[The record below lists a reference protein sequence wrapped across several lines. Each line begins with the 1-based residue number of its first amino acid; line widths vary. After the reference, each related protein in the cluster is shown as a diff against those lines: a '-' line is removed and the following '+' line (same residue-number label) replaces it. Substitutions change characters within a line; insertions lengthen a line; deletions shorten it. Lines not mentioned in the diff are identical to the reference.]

1 MSIPKEKKKLTLG
14 QVMSWNRNVARE
26 REQLYDTRTRELNPD
41 ASKTFA
47 GYRKRVNDADAT
59 GARFEET
66 QKLEQAMGTRGKWD
80 FSNDGGYTTLW
91 WKGRD
96 ATGRMTKIAYK
107 KAKGSHGVSDFFSN
121 PDLKLVEDWT
131 PERHAR
137 AMKIILG
144 ENSKYAMTGQERQ
157 AKNLLDQTKRDL
169 KTGGWKPAGGWAN
182 EFKSLPKA
190 PEPETETWGFNGGP
204 YTVED
209 SPLGHNVI
217 TRYDWDRAEKAGVLN
232 QLLLNTMKYYEDNKH
247 EDGARNLRYAIGDYI
262 SRSIRTKL
270 NSEAP
275 LMKPKEIL
283 EESLLSK
290 DYMGRFKQLNLENKE
305 RANRRT
311 SLEKVLYGRNLFD
324 TDVQRDILTRASK
337 RKKPISISEF
347 SKWLMLPEYGPD
359 EPDVPVEET
368 PFGS

>member
-1 MSIPKEKKKLTLG
+1 MSTPKEKELTLG
-14 QVMSWNRNVARE
+14 QVMSWNRRVARE
-26 REQLYDTRTRELNPD
+26 REHLYDARTRELNFD
-41 ASKTFA
+41 ASNTFA
-47 GYRKRVNDADAT
+47 GYRKRVNDADAV

-66 QKLEQAMGTRGKWD
+66 QKLEQAMGSRGKWD

-137 AMKIILG
+137 AMKLILG

-190 PEPETETWGFNGGP
+190 PEPAPKETDAP
-204 YTVED
+204 VED
-209 SPLGHNVI
+209 SPLGGGLI
-217 TRYDWDRAEKAGVLN
+217 TKYDWDRAEKAGVLN
-232 QLLLNTMKYYEDNKH
+232 QFLLNTVKHLDDTRGRDASSGLRVAIEDYMRR
-247 EDGARNLRYAIGDYI
+247 G
-262 SRSIRTKL
+262 IRAKFD
-270 NSEAP
+270 SEAP
-275 LMKPKEIL
+275 VPTFDEML
-283 EESLLSK
+283 EDSLRSK
-290 DYMGRFKQLNLENKE
+290 DPAGRFHQLTLENKD
-305 RANRRT
+305 RSNRREKLREFVDGFGDFGYFEKFMRNSKRT
-311 SLEKVLYGRNLFD
+311 GKTFSLSKFGEWAKLPKY
-324 TDVQRDILTRASK
+324 QRD
-337 RKKPISISEF
+337 
-347 SKWLMLPEYGPD
+347 
-359 EPDVPVEET
+359 
-368 PFGS
+368 

>member
-1 MSIPKEKKKLTLG
+1 MSTPKEKELTLG

-26 REQLYDTRTRELNPD
+26 REQTYDARTRELNPD

-66 QKLEQAMGTRGKWD
+66 QKLEQAMGSRGKWD

-107 KAKGSHGVSDFFSN
+107 KAKGSHGVRDFFSN

-131 PERHAR
+131 PERHSR

-182 EFKSLPKA
+182 EFKAPPKT
-190 PEPETETWGFNGGP
+190 PESTPEETGTP
-204 YTVED
+204 VED
-209 SPLGHNVI
+209 SPLGGGFI
-217 TRYDWDRAEKAGVLN
+217 TKYDWERADKAGVLN
-232 QLLLNTMKYYEDNKH
+232 QFLLNTIKHIKATKGYAAALGLRNAVGKYMR
-247 EDGARNLRYAIGDYI
+247 DGVQA
-262 SRSIRTKL
+262 KL
-270 NSEAP
+270 ESEAP
-275 LMKPKEIL
+275 SPSFEEMLA
-283 EESLLSK
+283 ESLRSK
-290 DYMGRFKQLNLENKE
+290 DPAGRFRQLTLEDKD
-305 RANRRT
+305 RFNRR
-311 SLEKVLYGRNLFD
+311 EKLRKFVYDSDNTIASYHNFENFM
-324 TDVQRDILTRASK
+324 RASK
-337 RKKPISISEF
+337 RTGKTF
-347 SKWLMLPEYGPD
+347 SVSKFGEWAKLPKY
-359 EPDVPVEET
+359 
-368 PFGS
+368 

>member
-1 MSIPKEKKKLTLG
+1 MSTPREKKELTLG

-26 REQLYDTRTRELNPD
+26 REQVYDTRTRELNPD

-47 GYRKRVNDADAT
+47 GYRKRVNDADAA

-66 QKLEQAMGTRGKWD
+66 QKLEQAMGSRGKWD

-107 KAKGSHGVSDFFSN
+107 KAKGTHGARDFFSN

-190 PEPETETWGFNGGP
+190 PEPTPEETGTP
-204 YTVED
+204 VED
-209 SPLGHNVI
+209 SPLGEGLI
-217 TRYDWDRAEKAGVLN
+217 TKYDWDRAEKAGVLN
-232 QLLLNTMKYYEDNKH
+232 QLLLNTLKFYKDTGRNKKADDLSFAIGRYMD
-247 EDGARNLRYAIGDYI
+247 EGARGLIGSQPWPEDI
-262 SRSIRTKL
+262 I
-270 NSEAP
+270 
-275 LMKPKEIL
+275 
-283 EESLLSK
+283 EESLRSK
-290 DYMGRFKQLNLENKE
+290 DPTSLRQLTLKHKDHFKQ
-305 RANRRT
+305 
-311 SLEKVLYGRNLFD
+311 
-324 TDVQRDILTRASK
+324 QDILGRLLGGSTFYDADFQRRFLSRVSK
-337 RKKPISISEF
+337 RTGKHLPISMF
-347 SKWLMLPEYGPD
+347 GKWYELPRYQRG
-359 EPDVPVEET
+359 
-368 PFGS
+368 